1 MLLAFWLHYI
11 FVCAL
16 SDQRKSI
23 AFQLFC
29 SGALVCVNGTWM
41 SIREC
46 KNSFNCSAEWFDLVA
61 MYVEISWLNLSL
73 FIELRF
79 CLITGTDGGLGML
92 ISRLQ
97 SSVKWSDVSSLE
109 TELDTIILSSGRYTI
124 QSRICPCVC
133 VGRFTNCARLKIWK
147 RSGILTHADQ

>member
-1 MLLAFWLHYI
+1 MLFAFWLHYT

-23 AFQLFC
+23 ALKLFC
-29 SGALVCVNGTWM
+29 ILLLQIADLSWSLISQYHGSLLCNGALVCVVGACM
-41 SIREC
+41 SISEQR
-46 KNSFNCSAEWFDLVA
+46 NSFNCSAEWFDLEA

-79 CLITGTDGGLGML
+79 RLITGTDGGLGML

-97 SSVKWSDVSSLE
+97 SIVK
-109 TELDTIILSSGRYTI
+109 
-124 QSRICPCVC
+124 
-133 VGRFTNCARLKIWK
+133 
-147 RSGILTHADQ
+147 